1 MLGSGGAK
9 AVGWRMGFAEAVEVV
24 TGDEDERSSCLRLLG
39 SSVVG
44 ASSSSSPSSLR
55 NGRGRCYGP
64 ISGQR
69 FLGRT
74 KRQLTLGPEERSSS
88 LKEGPG

>member
-9 AVGWRMGFAEAVEVV
+9 AVGWRMGFAEAVEAVA
-24 TGDEDERSSCLRLLG
+24 GDEDERSSCLRLLG

-88 LKEGPG
+88 LKEGPE